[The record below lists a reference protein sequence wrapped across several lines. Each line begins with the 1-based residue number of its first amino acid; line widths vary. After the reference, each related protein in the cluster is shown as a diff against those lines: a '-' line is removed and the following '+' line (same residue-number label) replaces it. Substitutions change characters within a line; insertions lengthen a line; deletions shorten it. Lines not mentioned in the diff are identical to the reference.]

1 MGSAGFEHV
10 SSHLDGLRVFLRTA
24 VGDTRGEFSR
34 VFDSEIIRSVGVDS
48 NVRQVNYVSN
58 PRKGTVRGLHYQKA
72 PHEETKTVTCLR
84 GRAFDVAV
92 DIRKDSP
99 TFLQWHAEILDTDE
113 TKTIVI
119 PGGFAHGYQTMEDNT
134 ELLYFCNEAYAPF
147 AHGGLNPFDEA
158 IRIQWPV
165 ELTEVADRDSQC
177 EWITNSWRGV

>member
-1 MGSAGFEHV
+1 MGSVGFEHV
-10 SSHLDGLRVFLRTA
+10 SSHLDGLRVFVRTA
-24 VGDTRGEFSR
+24 VADTRGEFSR

-58 PRKGTVRGLHYQKA
+58 PRRGTVRGLHYQKA

-99 TFLQWHAEILDTDE
+99 TFLQWHAEILDTEE

-119 PGGFAHGYQTMEDNT
+119 PGDLHTATRQWKTTLNSSISAMRLTPRSLMAVSIRLMRRSGFNGRWN
-134 ELLYFCNEAYAPF
+134 
-147 AHGGLNPFDEA
+147 
-158 IRIQWPV
+158 
-165 ELTEVADRDSQC
+165 
-177 EWITNSWRGV
+177 